1 MRRAAS
7 TAAVAAVLML
17 LALPALGHASLI
29 RTHPGDGVALEQ
41 APEVIR
47 LEFDEPV
54 AVTATSIRVYNAA
67 GARVDL
73 GDTGHG
79 VSSSEVTVSLP
90 DLPPGAYA
98 TAWQVVSADGHPIRG
113 AFVFEV
119 GQSGET
125 IDEGMIED
133 LIGEGQTRPVAVVGW
148 ILRWATYLGSL
159 IAAGAVIFHHRMR
172 PPDGDRLSLLIRWSV
187 I

>member
-1 MRRAAS
+1 MSHWQSVRWVWSSERSPCSVEEHRGRAGMRRAAS

-17 LALPALGHASLI
+17 LALPALGHATLI
-29 RTHPGDGVALEQ
+29 RTDPGDGVALEQ

-79 VSSSEVTVSLP
+79 VSSSEVTV
-90 DLPPGAYA
+90 
-98 TAWQVVSADGHPIRG
+98 
-113 AFVFEV
+113 
-119 GQSGET
+119 
-125 IDEGMIED
+125 
-133 LIGEGQTRPVAVVGW
+133 
-148 ILRWATYLGSL
+148 
-159 IAAGAVIFHHRMR
+159 
-172 PPDGDRLSLLIRWSV
+172 
-187 I
+187 